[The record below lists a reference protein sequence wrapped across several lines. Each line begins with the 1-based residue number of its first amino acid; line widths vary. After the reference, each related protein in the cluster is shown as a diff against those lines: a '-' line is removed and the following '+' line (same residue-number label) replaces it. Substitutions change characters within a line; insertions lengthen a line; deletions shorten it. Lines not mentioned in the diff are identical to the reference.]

1 MSTADSEA
9 GSGSEDRRPVL
20 RDHNLHII
28 FAVTLMAV
36 MGAASVAPA
45 LPRVVEEFGVSTG
58 QVGLLITAFTLP
70 GVFLTPVL
78 GALSDRFGRKRV
90 LVPSLLLFGV
100 AGGACALARDFELLL
115 ALRLLQGVGASAL
128 GAINVTLIGDLFS
141 GRERIE
147 AMGYNSSILSAATAS
162 YPAIGG
168 VLATAGWFY
177 PFALPVLAVP
187 VGILVLFSLHNPEPE
202 NRQSLGEYL
211 YSVWKLLQDR
221 RIIGLFLASTVTF
234 IILYGPHIT
243 YLPLLMSES
252 FGASPVV
259 TGAVVSSSWI
269 VTALTSS
276 QLGRIT
282 RSFSP
287 QTLITAS
294 FALYVVAMLI
304 VPNVPALPYLL
315 VATFILGAAQGMN
328 IPNIMTLLTEAAL
341 PENRGA
347 FVSINGMVLRLGQTI
362 GPLFMGFFAALLTI
376 SGAFYAAA
384 ALAAAMLIAAL
395 VLLR

>member
-1 MSTADSEA
+1 M
-9 GSGSEDRRPVL
+9 
-20 RDHNLHII
+20 
-28 FAVTLMAV
+28 
-36 MGAASVAPA
+36 
-45 LPRVVEEFGVSTG
+45 
-58 QVGLLITAFTLP
+58 
-70 GVFLTPVL
+70 
-78 GALSDRFGRKRV
+78 
-90 LVPSLLLFGV
+90 PSLLLFGV

-304 VPNVPALPYLL
+304 VPHVPALPYLL

-384 ALAAAMLIAAL
+384 ALAAAMLVAAL